1 MVLCL
6 VENTRLQR
14 LQKMSKKSKRK
25 LSQASKNY
33 NELRAITKEL
43 LKRKIEPDESEQLF
57 EDDPRAVNEIEYGRV
72 IRKPTQIFSRNI
84 IDDL

>member
-1 MVLCL
+1 
-6 VENTRLQR
+6 
-14 LQKMSKKSKRK
+14 MSKKSKRK
-25 LSQASKNY
+25 LSQSSKNY

-57 EDDPRAVNEIEYGRV
+57 EDDPRAANEVEYGRV

>member
-1 MVLCL
+1 
-6 VENTRLQR
+6 
-14 LQKMSKKSKRK
+14 MSKKSKRK